1 MEERMYRRKEEW
13 KNGYIEE
20 RKNVRKEEWKKGRME
35 ERKNERMEYKKNGR
49 KKKLDSKHR
58 RHYTICNIVDIR
70 QYAL

>member
-1 MEERMYRRKEEW
+1 MEEWIYGRKEE
-13 KNGYIEE
+13 
-20 RKNVRKEEWKKGRME
+20 RKKG
-35 ERKNERMEYKKNGR
+35 RMEYKKNGR

>member
-1 MEERMYRRKEEW
+1 
-13 KNGYIEE
+13 
-20 RKNVRKEEWKKGRME
+20 ME

-58 RHYTICNIVDIR
+58 RNYTICNIVDIR